1 MPKRRTSTII
11 TGTVAAALMVFAPSA
26 AWAAIHPSAPPPA
39 VLSALQPGS
48 ATFDQALTLDATDST
63 GTVDQAARVSAST
76 ASFGTPHAYY
86 YYWPSTSDSS
96 TLTDTDVYLDRGR
109 TWLAAEHVAGAP
121 HTMLEVSDSGAFV
134 ALGGWSADLMAAIDA
149 LPAND
154 LVVTDGRFDET
165 YAVSADLT
173 TITALD
179 AGARSLIG
187 GASTD
192 PRTFRTLKAAQ
203 YAADAAA
210 WKAAGAGPDSSGG
223 MPGATNPQR
232 ASDVAVLLAEVA
244 GGAAMLVGAGY
255 LLGRGR
261 RRKHAEKVAVAETSI
276 AGA

>member
-1 MPKRRTSTII
+1 MKTIRLALI
-11 TGTVAAALMVFAPSA
+11 IFGVVATAVLAPSI
-26 AWAAIHPSAPPPA
+26 AWAAIEPSAPPPA
-39 VLSALQPGS
+39 VVSALAPGS

-63 GTVDQAARVSAST
+63 GKVNRAAGLAPSAV
-76 ASFGTPHAYY
+76 SFGAPHAYY

-96 TLTDTDVYLDRGR
+96 TLTDADVYLDRGR
-109 TWLAAEHVAGAP
+109 TWLAVEHVAGAP

-134 ALGGWSADLMAAIDA
+134 ALGGWPTDLMTLIDA

-165 YAVSADLT
+165 YAVSADRT

-179 AGARSLIG
+179 AGARRLIG
-187 GASTD
+187 GKPTD

-203 YAADAAA
+203 YASDAAA

-223 MPGATNPQR
+223 MPGATIPRR
-232 ASDVAVLLAEVA
+232 ASDVVVLLAEVA
-244 GGAAMLVGAGY
+244 GGAALLVGAGF

-261 RRKHAEKVAVAETSI
+261 RHKQESIVAA
-276 AGA
+276 AGASASDV